1 MYKTVS
7 YWSAPEP
14 EDVAAFEEYYEQVHS
29 LMAARV
35 PGVVKF
41 ESTITSDGIGGFP
54 PAFYRVAETYFTD
67 KAAMNAAA
75 QTPEWAELIEDAG
88 YIIDRFGVAL
98 ESAAGEC
105 TEATLNS
112 RARRPDAQQTL
123 RTAHTSGNAS

>member
-1 MYKTVS
+1 MYKSVS
-7 YWSAPEP
+7 YWSAPQP
-14 EDVAAFEEYYEQVHS
+14 EDAAAFEEYYEQVHS
-29 LMAARV
+29 LIATRV

-41 ESTITSDGIGGFP
+41 EATLTSDGIGGLP

-67 KAAMNAAA
+67 KAAMTAAA

-105 TEATLNS
+105 TELTLNS
-112 RARRPDAQQTL
+112 GAPRPNAQHTL
-123 RTAHTSGNAS
+123 RTR